1 MCLSLCHPGHT
12 CTNCKDT
19 LLPSTKQIDV
29 VSDASPA
36 KEAVKPW
43 TSICGILLTQSH
55 KEALKSPNQW
65 LDDDLINAA
74 HYFLKKQNPSID
86 GFQCILFCLIN
97 FKWSLKEHPLFRY

>member
-19 LLPSTKQIDV
+19 MLLSTKQIDV

-36 KEAVKPW
+36 KEVVKPW

-55 KEALKSPNQW
+55 KEVLKSLNQW

-74 HYFLKKQNPSID
+74 QY
-86 GFQCILFCLIN
+86 ILV
-97 FKWSLKEHPLFRY
+97 KETKPIY